1 MKDSQK
7 KQIFEGRVTLQLFN
21 AKSKNLEFETVVK
34 NFASNQTIRYNDWL
48 QRNAIKTGLST
59 IGVTDVDYSPH
70 QAANA
75 IVLTDSSLSEAA
87 STEWYMPGKTIGY
100 GLKSTYA
107 GTDIWRGT
115 VSTTDLLANST
126 LTKWVFDWPTNAAN
140 GTIAS
145 VGWVDYVSNTLSPT
159 DPMFRT
165 SSTLLASY
173 STPSG
178 WSRFA
183 RADANMSF
191 GSTGTTVVTVLNAVF
206 AQTTTFN
213 VNAQFTAIRGL
224 AWDST
229 NSFLWIIGDNGAAR
243 RIAAYNSSGVLQ
255 TGPFTVTTRSYICLA
270 HDGTNLWSITQDSG
284 SAHTGWKINTTDGSD
299 MTNFTFTTNP
309 SSVVCGLAWDSTKNM
324 LWMRY
329 SGTTGFQAWDTSGN
343 KKNVEI
349 STSTY
354 TPSAGNYNTSLTQSN
369 DIDMVN
375 DHELAVPNSTTV
387 YHIRLDGM
395 GTRALLPSPV
405 TKNNTQTL
413 RLIYQLNYT

>member
-1 MKDSQK
+1 MRLSSNTHL
-7 KQIFEGRVTLQLFN
+7 FEGIVTLQLYN
-21 AKSKNLEFETVVK
+21 AESNKLEQEICTQ
-34 NFASNQTIRYNDWL
+34 NFAANQTIRYNDWQ
-48 QRNAIKTGLST
+48 QRSAIKTGLST
-59 IGVTDVDYSPH
+59 IGVTDIDYSPH

-75 IVLTDSSLSEAA
+75 IVLTDSNLSEAA

-115 VSTTDLLANST
+115 ASTADLLANST

-140 GTIAS
+140 GNIAS
-145 VGWVDYVSNTLSPT
+145 VGWVDYISNTLSPT

-165 SSTLLASY
+165 SSTILASY

-178 WSRFA
+178 WTRFA

-191 GSTGTTVVTVLNAVF
+191 GSTGGSVVSVLNTSF
-206 AQTTTFN
+206 SQTTTFN

-224 AWDST
+224 AWDSA

-255 TGPFTVTTRSYICLA
+255 SGPFTITTRSYICLA
-270 HDGTNLWSITQDSG
+270 HDGTNLWSVTQDSG
-284 SAHTGWKINTTDGSD
+284 SNHTGWKINTTDGSD

-349 STSTY
+349 STSSY
-354 TPSAGNYNTSLTQSN
+354 TPSVGNYNTALSQAN

-375 DHELAVPNSTTV
+375 DHELAVPNSTTL

>member
-1 MKDSQK
+1 MDY
-7 KQIFEGRVTLQLFN
+7 KQLFEGKVTLQLFG
-21 AKSKNLEFETVVK
+21 AKTQKLEQEIIAN
-34 NFASNQTIRYNDWL
+34 NFAANQTIRYNDWL
-48 QRNAIKTGLST
+48 QRNTIKNGLSA
-59 IGVTDVDYSPH
+59 IGVSDTDYSPH

-75 IVLTDSSLSEAA
+75 IVLTDSNLAESA

-100 GLKSTYA
+100 ALKSTYA

-115 VSTTDLLANST
+115 VGTLDLLATST
-126 LTKWVFDWPTNAAN
+126 STKWVFDWPTNAAN

-178 WSRFA
+178 WTRFA

-343 KKNVEI
+343 KKSVEI

-354 TPSAGNYNTSLTQSN
+354 TPSAGNYNTALTQSN

-375 DHELAVPNSTTV
+375 DHELAVPNSTTL

-405 TKNNTQTL
+405 VKNNTQTL

>member
-1 MKDSQK
+1 MEY
-7 KQIFEGRVTLQLFN
+7 KQLFEGKVTLQLIN
-21 AKSKNLEFETVVK
+21 AKSHKLEQEISTQ
-34 NFASNQTIRYNDWL
+34 NFAANQTIRYNDWL
-48 QRNAIKTGLST
+48 QRNVIKTGLST
-59 IGVTDVDYSPH
+59 IGVSDTDYSPH

-75 IVLTDSSLSEAA
+75 IVLTDSLLSESA

-115 VSTTDLLANST
+115 VGTTDLLANST
-126 LTKWVFDWPTNAAN
+126 STKWVFDWPTNAGN

-145 VGWVDYVSNTLSPT
+145 VGWVDYLSNTLSPT
-159 DPMFRT
+159 DPVFRT
-165 SSTLLASY
+165 GSTILASY

-178 WSRFA
+178 WTRFT

-191 GSTGTTVVTVLNAVF
+191 GNTGNTTVVVLNATF

-255 TGPFTVTTRSYICLA
+255 SGPFTITTRSYICLA
-270 HDGTNLWSITQDSG
+270 HDGINLWSITQDSG

-309 SSVVCGLAWDSTKNM
+309 SSVVCGLAWDSSKNM

-343 KKNVEI
+343 RKSVEI
-349 STSTY
+349 STSSY
-354 TPSAGNYNTSLTQSN
+354 TPSVANYNTALSQAN

-375 DHELAVPNSTTV
+375 DHELAVPNSTTL

-413 RLIYQLNYT
+413 RLIYQLTYT